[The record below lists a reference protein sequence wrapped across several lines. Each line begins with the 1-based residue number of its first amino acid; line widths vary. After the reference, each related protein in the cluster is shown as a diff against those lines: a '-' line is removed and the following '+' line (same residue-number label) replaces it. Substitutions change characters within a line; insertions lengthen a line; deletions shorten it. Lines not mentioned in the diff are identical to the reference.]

1 MTYWRAYQTFRHS
14 ENLENFCECNE
25 QINFLVIQNLFQIIG
40 KGVHKNI
47 KKRAFALAEV
57 LITLGII
64 GVVAA
69 MSIPTLLNFYN
80 RKMLEVRF
88 KKTDAVLIQ
97 AMKMASEELGVDSFE
112 VYSNVPKDERE
123 ATMDLFNSIWEKQ
136 FKGAT
141 KYYIKDIGK
150 YIGNDRDPRS
160 WGRLGIYS
168 FQNGTAFSGNY
179 YGSMIDNKRKAYAL
193 ILPDGSMISSPQIV
207 GSFTN
212 TSAKIVFDT
221 NGPWAGPNRLGYDVF
236 NYFSNP
242 YYFANNCSPIGGDT
256 YSSRGDGCYKHAHL
270 NQNPYDKSIGWWSS
284 LYKDKSWWENLKSK
298 NDK

>member
-1 MTYWRAYQTFRHS
+1 M
-14 ENLENFCECNE
+14 
-25 QINFLVIQNLFQIIG
+25 
-40 KGVHKNI
+40 
-47 KKRAFALAEV
+47 KKRAFTLAEV

-112 VYSNVPKDERE
+112 VYSNVPQDERE

-150 YIGNDRDPRS
+150 MQQKFCDQSVTFYEGWFAVSVRTAPPA
-160 WGRLGIYS
+160 
-168 FQNGTAFSGNY
+168 GTY
-179 YGSMIDNKRKAYAL
+179 
-193 ILPDGSMISSPQIV
+193 
-207 GSFTN
+207 
-212 TSAKIVFDT
+212 
-221 NGPWAGPNRLGYDVF
+221 
-236 NYFSNP
+236 
-242 YYFANNCSPIGGDT
+242 
-256 YSSRGDGCYKHAHL
+256 
-270 NQNPYDKSIGWWSS
+270 
-284 LYKDKSWWENLKSK
+284 
-298 NDK
+298 